1 MCPWEE
7 VEVDFAPQTIGEIG
21 KMGEERITVRSF
33 IKFKK
38 RGEKIVMLTAYD
50 FFTARILDQIGIDA
64 VLVGDSVNMVFYG
77 SPNTLSI
84 TMDQMVY
91 HTKAVS
97 SSVERALVLADMPFL
112 SYQVSTEEAILNAGR
127 FLKEGGAGA
136 VKIEGGLE
144 MADTIRRIIEVG
156 IPVMGHIGLTPQSI
170 NRFGGYVV
178 RGRSEEERN
187 YLTES
192 ARALEE
198 IGCFSILLE
207 SIPRDLATEITQA
220 AGVPTIGIGAGVDCD
235 GQVLVVNDLLGLF
248 EDFRPKFVRRYAELG
263 KGIREACKNFVDDV
277 KSGKFPSEE
286 ETY

>member
-1 MCPWEE
+1 
-7 VEVDFAPQTIGEIG
+7 
-21 KMGEERITVRSF
+21 MGDEKNTVRSF
-33 IKFKK
+33 VKFKK
-38 RGEKIVMLTAYD
+38 RGEKIVMLTAYA
-50 FFTARILDQIGIDA
+50 FFTARMLDQIGIDA

-97 SSVERALVLADMPFL
+97 SSVKRALVLADMPFL
-112 SYQVSTEEAILNAGR
+112 SYQASAGEAILNAGR
-127 FLKEGGAGA
+127 FLKEGGADA

-144 MADTIRRIIEVG
+144 MVDTIKRMIEVG

-178 RGRSEEERN
+178 RGKSEEERN
-187 YLTES
+187 YLIES

-198 IGCFSILLE
+198 VGCFSILLE
-207 SIPRDLATEITQA
+207 SIPRGLATEITKA

-235 GQVLVVNDLLGLF
+235 GQVLVVNDILGMF
-248 EDFRPKFVRRYAELG
+248 EDFKPRFVRRYAELG
-263 KGIREACKNFVDDV
+263 KETREACKNFLDDV

-286 ETY
+286 ESY

>member
-1 MCPWEE
+1 MAEE
-7 VEVDFAPQTIGEIG
+7 KT
-21 KMGEERITVRSF
+21 TVRSF
-33 IKFKK
+33 VKFKK

-97 SSVERALVLADMPFL
+97 SSVKKALVLADMPFL
-112 SYQVSTEEAILNAGR
+112 SYQASTEEAILNSGR
-127 FLKEGGAGA
+127 FLKEGGADA

-144 MADTIRRIIEVG
+144 MADTAKRIIEVG

-170 NRFGGYVV
+170 HRLGGYVV
-178 RGRSEEERN
+178 RGKSEEERS

-192 ARALEE
+192 AKALEE
-198 IGCFSILLE
+198 AGCFSILLE
-207 SIPRDLATEITQA
+207 SIPSGLAAEITQA
-220 AGVPTIGIGAGVDCD
+220 VGVPTIGIGAGAGCD
-235 GQVLVVNDLLGLF
+235 GQVLVVNDILGLF
-248 EDFRPKFVRRYAELG
+248 EDFKPKFVRRYAELG
-263 KGIREACKNFVDDV
+263 KQIRKACKNFLDDV

-286 ETY
+286 ESY

>member
-1 MCPWEE
+1 MRE
-7 VEVDFAPQTIGEIG
+7 D
-21 KMGEERITVRSF
+21 KITVKS
-33 IKFKK
+33 FKK
-38 RGEKIVMLTAYD
+38 LKQRGEKIAVLTAYD
-50 FFTARILDQIGIDA
+50 FFTARILDQIGVDA

-84 TMDQMVY
+84 TMDQMIY
-91 HTKAVS
+91 HTRAVS
-97 SSVERALVLADMPFL
+97 SSVKRALVLADMPFL
-112 SYQVSTEEAILNAGR
+112 SYQASTEEAILNAGR
-127 FLKEGGAGA
+127 FLKEGGADA

-144 MADTIRRIIEVG
+144 MADTIKRIIEVG

-178 RGRSEEERN
+178 RGKSEEERN

-192 ARALEE
+192 ARVLEE

-207 SIPRDLATEITQA
+207 SIPKALAEEITHA
-220 AGVPTIGIGAGVDCD
+220 AGVPTIGIGAGVECD
-235 GQVLVVNDLLGLF
+235 GQVLVVNDVLGLF
-248 EDFRPKFVRRYAELG
+248 EDFKPKFVRRYAELG
-263 KGIREACKNFVDDV
+263 KEIRKACKNFLDDV